1 MNDKFFASIKLMT
14 GEEIV
19 AFVEVHDEGL
29 IVSNPLLLEDMSALE
44 DLFEDVK
51 ASGLKLSKW
60 IKSTTDNFFFIDDT
74 KIVTINELIEPGLS
88 HYKKAVN
95 EINTHEKEFTNKIN
109 KRSTQK
115 KYQGYRASVDD
126 ARILFEDLFNKY

>member
-19 AFVEVHDEGL
+19 AYVEVHDEGL
-29 IVSNPLLLEDMSALE
+29 IVKNPLVLEDMSILE
-44 DLFEDVK
+44 DLIEDVR

-60 IKSTTDNFFFIDDT
+60 IKASTDNFFFIKDS
-74 KIVTINELIEPGLS
+74 KIVTVNELLEPGLS

-95 EINTHEKEFTNKIN
+95 QINSSEQEHIEKL
-109 KRSTQK
+109 KRKSKRK
-115 KYQGYRASVDD
+115 KYNGYRASTEH
-126 ARILFEDLFNKY
+126 ARMFFEDLYDKY

>member
-1 MNDKFFASIKLMT
+1 MT

-29 IVSNPLLLEDMSALE
+29 IVNNPLLLEDMSILE
-44 DLFEDVK
+44 DLIEDVRS
-51 ASGLKLSKW
+51 SGLRLSKW
-60 IKSTTDNFFFIDDT
+60 IKSTTDNFFFINDT

-88 HYKKAVN
+88 HYKKAVT
-95 EINTHEKEFTNKIN
+95 EISEHEKKSTKRNK

-115 KYQGYRASVDD
+115 KYKGYRASVKD
-126 ARILFEDLFNKY
+126 ARIFFEELFDKY

>member
-1 MNDKFFASIKLMT
+1 MT

>member
-51 ASGLKLSKW
+51 TSGLKLSKW

-95 EINTHEKEFTNKIN
+95 EINTHEKEFTNKI
-109 KRSTQK
+109 KRKLTQK
-115 KYQGYRASVDD
+115 KYQGYRASVND
-126 ARILFEDLFNKY
+126 ARIFFEDLFNNY

>member
-51 ASGLKLSKW
+51 TSGLKLSKW

-88 HYKKAVN
+88 HYKKAVT
-95 EINTHEKEFTNKIN
+95 EINDHEKDLTKKI
-109 KRSTQK
+109 KRRSTQK
-115 KYQGYRASVDD
+115 KYQGYRASVND
-126 ARILFEDLFNKY
+126 ARIFFEDLFNKY

>member
-109 KRSTQK
+109 RRSTQK
-115 KYQGYRASVDD
+115 KYQGYRASVND

>member
-1 MNDKFFASIKLMT
+1 MNDKFFATIKLMT

-29 IVSNPLLLEDMSALE
+29 IVNNPLVLEDMSALE
-44 DLFEDVK
+44 DLFEDVR

-109 KRSTQK
+109 RRSTQK
-115 KYQGYRASVDD
+115 KYQGYRASVND
-126 ARILFEDLFNKY
+126 ARIFFEDLFNKY

>member
-1 MNDKFFASIKLMT
+1 MNDKFFATIKLMT

-44 DLFEDVK
+44 DLFEDVR

-60 IKSTTDNFFFIDDT
+60 IKSTTDNFFFINDT

-95 EINTHEKEFTNKIN
+95 EINTQEKEFTNKIK

-115 KYQGYRASVDD
+115 KYQGYRASVNDS
-126 ARILFEDLFNKY
+126 RIFFEDLFNKY

>member
-1 MNDKFFASIKLMT
+1 MNDKFFATIKLMT

-29 IVSNPLLLEDMSALE
+29 IVNNPLLLEDMSALE

-51 ASGLKLSKW
+51 TSGLKLSKW

-109 KRSTQK
+109 RRSTQK
-115 KYQGYRASVDD
+115 KYQGYRASVND

>member
-29 IVSNPLLLEDMSALE
+29 IVNNPLLLEDMSALE

-51 ASGLKLSKW
+51 TSGLKLSKW

-88 HYKKAVN
+88 HYKKAVT
-95 EINTHEKEFTNKIN
+95 EINTHEKEYTNKI
-109 KRSTQK
+109 KRRSTQK
-115 KYQGYRASVDD
+115 KYQGYRASVND
-126 ARILFEDLFNKY
+126 ARIFFEDLFNKY

>member
-1 MNDKFFASIKLMT
+1 MNDKFFATIKLMT

-29 IVSNPLLLEDMSALE
+29 IVNNPLVLEDMSALE
-44 DLFEDVK
+44 DLFEDVR

-109 KRSTQK
+109 RRSTQK
-115 KYQGYRASVDD
+115 KYQGYRASVND
-126 ARILFEDLFNKY
+126 ARIFFEDLFSKY